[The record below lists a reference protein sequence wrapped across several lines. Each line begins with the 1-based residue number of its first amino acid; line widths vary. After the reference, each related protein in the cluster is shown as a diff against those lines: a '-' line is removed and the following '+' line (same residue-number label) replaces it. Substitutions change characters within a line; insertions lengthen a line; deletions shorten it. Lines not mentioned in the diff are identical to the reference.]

1 MRAKGN
7 AKGSTTEKTT
17 REQTEKTT
25 IEAVVKTP
33 VVKTHRIAVASLK
46 GGVGKTAVSAL
57 LSRALAR
64 LTGKPVLAIDL
75 DHNNNLTD
83 YFLRNVDADTIESA
97 NVYHVLTGRRSLA
110 DCIYETGKA
119 GGEAACNDAGRV
131 SVLPATPYLS
141 RSGIE
146 LVRDPGAVL
155 RFARSIKDSGYDTV
169 VLDTPPS
176 LSFELT
182 CALYSSCTV
191 LSPLSFS
198 RWTVQGYQLLQ
209 DEIAGVAEAT
219 GRPPALLALPVQ
231 VNDTQS
237 KKLRMAGIEGMLS
250 SVIHRSA
257 AIKSACDTGKPLKE
271 GSRSY
276 EEFLSLAEELLC

>member
-1 MRAKGN
+1 MRAKRN
-7 AKGSTTEKTT
+7 AKGSTTEK
-17 REQTEKTT
+17 RTEKTT

-57 LSRALAR
+57 LSRALAG

-83 YFLRNVDADTIESA
+83 YFLRNVDTDTIESA
-97 NVYHVLTGRRSLA
+97 NVYHVLTGRRKLH

-119 GGEAACNDAGRV
+119 GGEAACNDACV

-141 RSGIE
+141 RSAIE
-146 LVRDPGAVL
+146 LARDPGAVL
-155 RFARSIKDSGYDTV
+155 RFARVIKDSGYDTV

>member
-57 LSRALAR
+57 LSRALAG
-64 LTGKPVLAIDL
+64 LTGKPVLAVDL

-97 NVYHVLTGRRSLA
+97 NVYHVLTGRRKLH
-110 DCIYETGKA
+110 DCIYE
-119 GGEAACNDAGRV
+119 ACNDACV

-146 LVRDPGAVL
+146 LARDPGAVL

-198 RWTVQGYQLLQ
+198 RWTVQGYQLLS

-219 GRPPALLALPVQ
+219 GRPPALLALPMQ

-257 AIKSACDTGKPLKE
+257 AIKSACDTGRPLKE

-276 EEFLSLAEELLC
+276 EEFLSLAEELL

>member
-1 MRAKGN
+1 MK
-7 AKGSTTEKTT
+7 
-17 REQTEKTT
+17 
-25 IEAVVKTP
+25 
-33 VVKTHRIAVASLK
+33 RIAVASLK

-64 LTGKPVLAIDL
+64 LTGKPVLAVDL

-83 YFLRNVDADTIESA
+83 YFLRNVDADVIESA

-119 GGEAACNDAGRV
+119 GATGKAESDAACNDACV
-131 SVLPATPYLS
+131 SVLPATPFLS
-141 RSGIE
+141 RCGIE

-155 RFARSIKDSGYDTV
+155 RFARMIKDSGYETV

-191 LSPLSFS
+191 LSPFSFS
-198 RWTVQGYQLLQ
+198 RWTVQGYQLLR

-219 GRPPALLALPVQ
+219 WHRPALRALPVQ
-231 VNDTQS
+231 VNDTQA

-257 AIKSACDTGKPLKE
+257 AIKSACDSGKPLKE

-276 EEFLSLAEELLC
+276 EEFLSLAKELA

>member
-1 MRAKGN
+1 MK
-7 AKGSTTEKTT
+7 
-17 REQTEKTT
+17 
-25 IEAVVKTP
+25 
-33 VVKTHRIAVASLK
+33 RIAVASLK

-64 LTGKPVLAIDL
+64 LTGKPVLAVDL

-83 YFLRNVDADTIESA
+83 YFLRSVDADVIESA

-110 DCIYETGKA
+110 DCIYETEKTG
-119 GGEAACNDAGRV
+119 AACNDACV

-141 RSGIE
+141 RCGVE

-155 RFARSIKDSGYDTV
+155 RFARMIKDSGYETV

-191 LSPLSFS
+191 LSPFSFS
-198 RWTVQGYQLLQ
+198 RWTVQGYQLLR

-219 GRPPALLALPVQ
+219 WHRPALRALPVQ
-231 VNDTQS
+231 VNDTQA

-257 AIKSACDTGKPLKE
+257 AIKSACDSGKPLKE

-276 EEFLSLAEELLC
+276 EEFLSLAKELA